1 MDRVNRGF
9 ALVPSFCLLLL
20 FPFSFPAPWKLLS
33 RNALKP
39 MESYMQLMVAR
50 LSQLERLMSIRLKRQ
65 VCERLRMNEKLTQ
78 IDVVVIRNEI
88 GVFAKRNSPTRSYV
102 PNSRPVTLF
111 KAFSDAS
118 DASRFPRNLPKLRV
132 PVGISTFASTVY
144 VLLVSSLCSIKYF
157 ETVSY

>member
-1 MDRVNRGF
+1 
-9 ALVPSFCLLLL
+9 
-20 FPFSFPAPWKLLS
+20 
-33 RNALKP
+33 
-39 MESYMQLMVAR
+39 
-50 LSQLERLMSIRLKRQ
+50 
-65 VCERLRMNEKLTQ
+65 MNEKLAR

-88 GVFAKRNSPTRSYV
+88 GILFAKWNSATRRYV
-102 PNSRPVTLF
+102 ANSRPVTLF

>member
-1 MDRVNRGF
+1 MVSLWF
-9 ALVPSFCLLLL
+9 LLSVFSYFFLFLFLLLGNC
-20 FPFSFPAPWKLLS
+20 F
-33 RNALKP
+33 RGTHGIEKP
-39 MESYMQLMVAR
+39 MESYTQLIVAR

-65 VCERLRMNEKLTQ
+65 MCKRLCMNEKLTQ

-88 GVFAKRNSPTRSYV
+88 AVFAKWNSPTRRYV